1 MSIISEHPNGLGYI
15 VLYGMTGTHLVNYQ
29 EACESIEEHGLAQS
43 SLQSPTPA
51 RALSRA
57 MAARETSQLRARTAV
72 DNDRTKIVVL
82 IREKHPQG
90 SEQFDYAK
98 EVRAELDKRT
108 LHLTV
113 QGKQKEQIVE
123 DFKAYAESLIGDDF
137 RHMTKDVVENLDGIS
152 LRGSIDVRDAGGIYF
167 VPIQHR
173 QQLQALSDV
182 LEDLHVG
189 YVRAFGVMRGPGE
202 EAQVAIAAEFYI
214 DNEINE
220 TIRSIADITSRI
232 SVVER
237 YRDNL
242 LRLSEV
248 LKRYANL
255 SGHATSA
262 ELKTKLA
269 AAIKTAE
276 QKIAQLTK
284 SKNEKKKKKS
294 VWH

>member
-15 VLYGMTGTHLVNYQ
+15 VLYGMTGAHLVNYE
-29 EACESIEEHGLAQS
+29 EAVESIQEHGLVQS
-43 SLQSPTPA
+43 SLQQPTPA

-72 DNDRTKIVVL
+72 DNDRIKVVVL
-82 IREKHPQG
+82 IRESHRVG
-90 SEQFDYAK
+90 SEDFDYAK

-108 LHLTV
+108 LKLTV

-137 RHMTKDVVENLDGIS
+137 RNMTKAVVEDLDGIS

-173 QQLQALSDV
+173 AQLQALTDV
-182 LEDLHVG
+182 LEDLHIG

-220 TIRSIADITSRI
+220 IVRSIGSITSRI
-232 SVVER
+232 SVAER
-237 YRDNL
+237 HRDTLN
-242 LRLSEV
+242 RLSDV
-248 LKRYANL
+248 LRRYANL
-255 SGHATSA
+255 SGRQTSA
-262 ELKTKLA
+262 ELKKKLA
-269 AAIKTAE
+269 GAIRVAE
-276 QKIAQLTK
+276 NKIAQLNK
-284 SKNEKKKKKS
+284 QKNDKKK
-294 VWH
+294 